1 MEESGSIV
9 TLAVLALLTGYLG
22 YRINAER
29 NRLREAVS
37 LLGENDVAMIDSLE
51 SLVRSG
57 EIKPVGA

>member
-1 MEESGSIV
+1 MEDSGSIV

-29 NRLREAVS
+29 TRLRETVS
-37 LLGENDVAMIDSLE
+37 LLGEKDVAMIDSLE

-57 EIKPVGA
+57 QISPVGS